1 MKRVNNQLVKFLQ
14 SRGETLALAESVTAG
29 LACHQ
34 LACVKGACD
43 VLMGGI
49 VCYDEKVK
57 INLLGVKASLIKKYT
72 AESQQVTD
80 ALALYL
86 SHKIKADVF
95 AAITGLAAD
104 GGSETKTKPV
114 GTVFFSVRYRN
125 KTHRKRAV
133 YKGKPLEIREA
144 ACKGLFRFILEILKP
159 TGE

>member
-1 MKRVNNQLVKFLQ
+1 MKRINNELVKFLQ
-14 SRGETLALAESVTAG
+14 ARGETLALAESVTAG

-43 VLMGGI
+43 VLKGGI

-57 INLLGVKASLIKKYT
+57 INLLGIKALLIRKHT

-80 ALALYL
+80 ALALHL
-86 SHKIKADVF
+86 SKKVGADIH
-95 AAITGLAAD
+95 AAITGLAAE

-114 GTVFFSVRYRN
+114 GTVFFSVRYRS
-125 KTHRKRAV
+125 KTYRKRMV

-144 ACKGLFRFILEILKP
+144 ACKGLFRFMVNTLKSVRK
-159 TGE
+159 